1 VAGALQNH
9 RGWTADIVYPHAM
22 TRTRVSAID
31 SQSGTYMASSSLTG
45 SDEGNVVTNGRAQ
58 RRSVATQGPALRSRL
73 MGPSATIATAMRSK
87 GGTANG
93 GPCVF
98 FAVVRRL

>member
-1 VAGALQNH
+1 V
-9 RGWTADIVYPHAM
+9 DPHAM
-22 TRTRVSAID
+22 TRTRVSASD
-31 SQSGTYMASSSLTG
+31 SQSGTYAMASSSLTG
-45 SDEGNVVTNGRAQ
+45 SDVENVVTNGRAQ